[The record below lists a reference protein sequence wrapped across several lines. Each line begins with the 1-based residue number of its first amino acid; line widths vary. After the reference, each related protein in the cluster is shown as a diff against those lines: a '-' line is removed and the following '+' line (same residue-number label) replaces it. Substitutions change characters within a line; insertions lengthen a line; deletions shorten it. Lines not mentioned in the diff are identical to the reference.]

1 MGITPVILYHDEDH
15 AMSRQIGEVPTRTFK
30 PGDYIFREGDAANG
44 EAYMVHE
51 GHVEIRRRFGDED
64 RVLRVLG
71 KGDLLGDLALFRN
84 APRSAHAVA
93 ADAVILMVITSNRLE
108 HLVRVS
114 PARALA
120 LIRQLATRMLE
131 AVDRAAAADERAA
144 RAEERV
150 RAAAPSSI

>member
-1 MGITPVILYHDEDH
+1 
-15 AMSRQIGEVPTRTFK
+15 MSRQIGEVPTRTYK
-30 PGDYIFREGDAANG
+30 AGDYIFREGDAANG

-51 GHVEIRRRFGDED
+51 GRVEIRRRFGDED

-93 ADAVILMVITSNRLE
+93 ADAVTLMVIPSNRLE
-108 HLVRVS
+108 HLVRANPS
-114 PARALA
+114 LALA

-131 AVDRAAAADERAA
+131 AEDRAHTSDESERRAQ
-144 RAEERV
+144 EQV
-150 RAAAPSSI
+150 RALEARLREVEAKAGQSAG